1 MLLKNN
7 NNILVIFYLLLS
19 FILTV
24 SFIGIDNIYFNEI
37 NWLLGAGDKS
47 NAQNG
52 WTFFKEDQWRFPLG
66 ANPNYGLDVSTSII
80 FSDSIPLFAFL
91 FKVFKEFLSEDF
103 QYFSL
108 WILMCFFLQLYISYL
123 IIFKITENN
132 FFSILSSFLFVIAP
146 IFVYRMSFH
155 ISLGG
160 QWLILFG
167 FYLNLINTN
176 DKYKINLYWIFLLV
190 LSTLIHLYFTVM
202 LFGLYWAYLFQ
213 KFIEKEKL
221 PTTVNKLIT
230 ATIAVLIFMYIFGYF
245 ETHIMGTVSRGY
257 GELKLDLLGVIDP
270 EVDEGTASTY
280 WSIFL
285 KNIPGTTLEGFNYL
299 GLGNIFLFVSA
310 IAIFLY
316 KSLKNITYLKT
327 SFYKHLGYLL
337 VIILFTLWSLT
348 TNISFVGK
356 ELINIPIHNYIFGV
370 LSIFAS
376 TGRFFWPVYYLL
388 IIFSITIVYKN
399 LKVKYS
405 FFILVFAFIIQIID
419 TSPALKHHFFSKDHL
434 VEPQILKD
442 KIWTEIPKNFDKF
455 RTTYLYNNY
464 GPLFTSLSHFLGTS
478 KIKKTDI
485 VLVAGMDRAKAASA
499 RYNFNNLLFNKSLP
513 TDTAY
518 VVDNLG
524 HLKLMK
530 NLLKDSNYGF
540 FYRDNFWLVLPN
552 KKMEMSEKDIDLFSK
567 IKFDKIM
574 LDKNYE
580 LLFSDRHKLLGVGWT
595 HNFGDAGVWSEG
607 NIAFIIFATEK
618 LNLNE
623 KKIKLNLKA
632 FKSNR
637 RDNFKMKIYFNNI
650 FKGEVN
656 LKSLKNEQEI
666 TFTAK
671 TNEFKNENIIMFNLD
686 NLVSPLELFE
696 SPDGRKL
703 GILLKS
709 LKIESLSK

>member
-1 MLLKNN
+1 MLFKKK
-7 NNILVIFYLLLS
+7 NNILVIFYLLIS
-19 FILTV
+19 FILTI
-24 SFIGIDNIYFNEI
+24 SFVGIDNIYFNEI
-37 NWLLGAGDKS
+37 NWLLGAGDRS

-66 ANPNYGLDVSTSII
+66 LNPNYGLDVSTSII
-80 FSDSIPLFAFL
+80 FSDSLPLFAFL
-91 FKVFKEFLSEDF
+91 FKIFKEFLSENF

-108 WILMCFFLQLYISYL
+108 WILICFFLQLYISYL
-123 IIFKITENN
+123 IILKITENN

-146 IFVYRMSFH
+146 IFIYRMSFH

-167 FYLNLINTN
+167 FYLNLINQR

-202 LFGLYWAYLFQ
+202 LFGLYSAYLFQ
-213 KFIEKEKL
+213 KFVEKEKL
-221 PTTVNKLIT
+221 LTTVKKLII
-230 ATIAVLIFMYIFGYF
+230 TIVVVLFFMYVFGYF
-245 ETHIMGTVSRGY
+245 EAHIMGAVSRGY
-257 GELKLDLLGVIDP
+257 GELKLNLLGIIDP

-280 WSIFL
+280 WSIFF

-299 GLGNIFLFVSA
+299 GLGNIFLLVLA

-327 SFYKHLGYLL
+327 FFYKHLGYLL
-337 VIILFTLWSLT
+337 AIILLTLWSLT
-348 TNISFVGK
+348 TNVSFMDK
-356 ELINIPIHNYIFGV
+356 ELINIPLNNYIFGL

-388 IIFSITIVYKN
+388 LIFSIIIIYKN
-399 LKVKYS
+399 LRVKYS
-405 FFILVFAFIIQIID
+405 FFILVFAFMVQIID
-419 TSPALKHHFFSKDHL
+419 TSPALKHHFFSKGHL

-442 KIWTEIPKNFDKF
+442 KIWNEIPKNFDKF

-464 GPLFTSLSHFLGTS
+464 GPLFSSLSHFLGTS

-485 VLVAGMDRAKAASA
+485 VLVAAMDRAMAAST
-499 RYNFNNLLFNKSLP
+499 RYNFNKLLFNKSLP

-530 NLLKDSNYGF
+530 YLLEDSNYGF

-552 KKMEMSEKDIDLFSK
+552 KKVEMTKKDINLFSK
-567 IKFDKIM
+567 IKFNKII
-574 LDKNYE
+574 LDKNYD
-580 LLFSDRHKLLGVGWT
+580 LFFNDRDKLLGVGWT
-595 HNFGDAGVWSEG
+595 HNFGNAGVWSEG
-607 NIAFIIFATEK
+607 NVAFIMFNTKK
-618 LNLNE
+618 LDLNE
-623 KKIKLNLKA
+623 KKIKLSFEA
-632 FKSNR
+632 FKLNKK
-637 RDNFKMKIYFNNI
+637 DNFKMKIYFNNI
-650 FKGEVN
+650 LKSDVN
-656 LKSLKNEQEI
+656 LKSLKNEEVI
-666 TFTAK
+666 FSVK
-671 TNEFKNENIIMFNLD
+671 NNEFKNENIIMFELD
-686 NLVSPLELFE
+686 NLVSPLELFK

-709 LKIESLSK
+709 FKIETVNK